1 MLIYNNGELKHTDT
15 CLDIIEHHGIKG
27 MKWGRRK
34 LRQLVDNHKE
44 NIRYALRKKGYSED
58 QVEKHLNRRLK
69 MEKAALIAGGTAL
82 ATVAAYKGGKA
93 FRDEFLGHKIGSTK
107 TMTLADKINEN
118 ERFYA
123 AHNKGDIDR
132 YKNIYG
138 LNLAV
143 KTAGNHNENV
153 KRLTTEYARKLK
165 VAPNRAAKKAFE
177 ELRKEDPSSV
187 DALVKYHKTLVPNH
201 KLKDYESFNIGM
213 VQREGKAG
221 AVYNKF
227 YDKLKAKGFDAVADI
242 NDKKYSGYLAKD
254 PVVVF
259 NAKAAGAKHK
269 LEKIYNNN
277 ESLLDL
283 HNAAQK
289 ERGKMIR
296 QATINSPSTYAIPG
310 TIAGSIM
317 SRKYLKNKKRR
328 LTDKTYSKKYA
339 SK

>member
-1 MLIYNNGELKHTDT
+1 MLIYNNGELQHTDT
-15 CLDIIEHHGIKG
+15 CLDVIEHHGIKG

-107 TMTLADKINEN
+107 TMTIADKVNEN

-123 AHNKGDIDR
+123 AHNKGDIER

-138 LNLAV
+138 LALANKV
-143 KTAGNHNENV
+143 SNHNENV
-153 KRLTTEYARKLK
+153 KRFTTEYARKLK
-165 VAPNRAAKKAFE
+165 VAPNRAARKAFE
-177 ELRKEDPSSV
+177 ELRKEDPQTV
-187 DALVKYHKTLVPNH
+187 NALVKYHKMLVPEH
-201 KLKDYESFNIGM
+201 KLKDYDAFNIGM
-213 VQREGKAG
+213 VQRQGKAG
-221 AVYNKF
+221 DLYNKF
-227 YDKLKAKGFDAVADI
+227 YDKLKGKGFDAVADL

-259 NAKAAGAKHK
+259 NAKAAGAKHTLDK
-269 LEKIYNNN
+269 VYKKH
-277 ESLLDL
+277 ESLSDL
-283 HNAAQK
+283 QNMAIK
-289 ERGKMIR
+289 ERNKR
-296 QATINSPSTYAIPG
+296 NKQALINNPYTYALPG
-310 TIAGSIM
+310 AVAGHIM
-317 SRKYLKNKKRR
+317 SRQYLSNKGKR
-328 LTDKTYSKKYA
+328 LKDKTYSKKYA
-339 SK
+339 TK